1 MKRIA
6 ILLLLCAFLCGCAET
21 ASTES
26 TGSVIIPESIQITEP
41 DPGTTP
47 EIPDVTYQL
56 YLPNANA
63 DGFDAMTIRATEI
76 TADLILAEL
85 QYNGVLPDTVVIN
98 SFESK
103 LTQLNIDFNRAFA
116 DLVCS
121 MGTAGEMMIIGSVVN
136 TFLSAFQAESVYITV
151 DLEILESGH
160 VIYDTPITFIE

>member
-21 ASTES
+21 VSTEPTS
-26 TGSVIIPESIQITEP
+26 SVIIPESIQITEP
-41 DPGTTP
+41 EPEATP
-47 EIPDVTYQL
+47 EVPDVTYQL

-63 DGFDAMTIRATEI
+63 DGFDVMTIQATEI

-85 QYNGVLPDTVVIN
+85 QYNGVLPDTVIIN

-103 LTQLNIDFNRAFA
+103 GAQLNIDFNRAFA

-160 VIYDTPITFIE
+160 VIYDMPISFIE